1 MNPCNNHSAGPSRRG
16 VITAAGLGA
25 LGAIAGRPAAATPI
39 FTVPAAYATL
49 PTPPNFP
56 AGIPLYQQAY
66 QNWSEEITIEA
77 AWTFAPQTPAEV
89 VTVANWCSANGY
101 TLRAK
106 GIGHNWSPILV
117 PSGADVSKVIL
128 ADTTKYLTAVSISTA
143 TTPKTVTCQTGIT
156 MDALLPRLTTAGV
169 GFAAIPAPGNITV
182 GGMLA
187 INAHGSAI
195 PAPGESRPA
204 GMSYGSLSNLI
215 LALTAVVWDPGQ
227 SAYALKTFQR
237 GDPGIGP
244 LLSHLGR
251 AFITEVTLQAGTLQ
265 RLRCQSWYDRQVT
278 DVFAPPA
285 SAGPNS
291 FAALLSGG
299 GRIEVIWFPF
309 TTVPWIKLWTVSPTK
324 PWFSTQVSGPY
335 AYTFANFV
343 NQSQSDFLKK
353 VVTGDVS
360 STPSFENGQMAIVG
374 SGLIT
379 TGTWDI
385 WGWSNDVYRY
395 VQSTTLRI
403 VEAGFAV
410 LTSRANIQRVVSEF
424 YAQYVSKINDYQ
436 AVGDYPMNGPIEIRV
451 TGLDQPGEVDGV
463 AGAAV
468 PSLSSVRPRPDH
480 PEWDV
485 CVWLDMGTLPGTP
498 KCDQFY
504 AEMEQWIWSNY
515 TGSYATVRPEWSK
528 AWAITPAAAW
538 SDQSSLTS
546 RIPAAMNAAQP
557 ANDDFDTARAALNA
571 YDPARIFSNPFLDTL
586 LP

>member
-1 MNPCNNHSAGPSRRG
+1 MNPSTNHPAGPSRRG
-16 VITAAGLGA
+16 VIIAAGLGA
-25 LGAIAGRPAAATPI
+25 LGAVAGWTPV
-39 FTVPAAYATL
+39 FTVPAAYATI

-89 VTVANWCSANGY
+89 VTVANWCKANGY

-128 ADTTKYLTAVSISTA
+128 ADTTKHLTAVTINMA
-143 TTPKTVTCQTGIT
+143 ATPKTVTCQTGIT
-156 MDALLPRLTTAGV
+156 MDALLPQLTTAGV

-195 PAPGESRPA
+195 PAPGETRPT
-204 GMSYGSLSNLI
+204 GMSYGSLSNAI

-227 SAYALKTFQR
+227 SAYALKTFHR

-244 LLSHLGR
+244 LLAHLGR

-285 SAGPNS
+285 SAGSNS

-309 TTVPWIKLWTVSPTK
+309 TTVPWIKLWTVSPAK
-324 PWFSTQVSGPY
+324 PWLSTQVSGPY
-335 AYTFANFV
+335 AYTFANFI

-360 STPSFENGQMAIVG
+360 STPTFENGQMSIVG

-424 YAQYVSKINDYQ
+424 YTQYVSKINAYQ
-436 AVGDYPMNGPIEIRV
+436 AAGDYPMNGPIEIRV
-451 TGLDQPGEVDGV
+451 TGLDRPSEVDGV
-463 AGAAV
+463 SGAVV

-485 CVWLDMGTLPGTP
+485 CVWLDMGTIPGTP

-504 AEMEQWIWSNY
+504 SEMEQWIWSNY
-515 TGSYATVRPEWSK
+515 TGSYAAVRPEWSK

-538 SDQSSLTS
+538 SDQSALTG
-546 RIPAAMNAAQP
+546 RIPAAMNAALP
-557 ANDDFDTARAALNA
+557 ANDNFDTARAALDA